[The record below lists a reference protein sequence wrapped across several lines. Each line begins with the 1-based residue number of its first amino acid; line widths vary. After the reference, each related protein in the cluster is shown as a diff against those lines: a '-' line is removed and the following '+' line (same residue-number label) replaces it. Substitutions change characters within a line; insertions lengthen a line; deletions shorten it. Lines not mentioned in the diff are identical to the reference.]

1 MFSYAVQFLDDCGHV
16 LSTVFLSAF
25 NERHAQRE
33 ALRGV
38 VPEDYSDIEAT
49 RLN

>member
-1 MFSYAVQFLDDCGHV
+1 MWSYSVQFLDDLGHV
-16 LSTVFLSAF
+16 LKTVFLSAF

-33 ALRGV
+33 ALRGA
-38 VPEDYSDIEAT
+38 VPEDYSGIEVT